1 MVRWCCVDISNAYLN
16 TSTSYLNISTSHLNT
31 STSQHHISTSHH
43 LNISTPQHHNTYNKQ
58 IIMNKSFILSAA
70 LSLSSLF
77 ASAENAPTPR
87 KQLAPKPPMGW
98 MTWNLFQGNIN
109 EQLIRETADAM
120 VEGRFRDAGYEYI
133 FIDDLWQ
140 GGRDRQNNIIPDPE
154 KFPSGIKALADY
166 VHSKGLKLGIYSDA
180 AQLTCGGWTASLGF
194 EEQDART
201 FASWG
206 IDYLKYDYCNAPE
219 DSATARQR
227 YRTMANALQNS
238 GRDIVLGIC
247 EWGQRQGEEWCEEVG
262 GQLWRTSYDVRDM
275 WKDIVKQGGMGIL
288 DIIDITAPLA
298 KHARPGQWPDMDMLV
313 VGLYGTGGPSSDLG
327 GVGCTQ
333 TEYQTQMS
341 MWCMMSSVLALSN
354 DLRHLTPEDKRILL
368 NKEIIAIDQDP
379 PGKAAER
386 VVNEAGHQVFGRPLA
401 NGSHAVAI
409 LNSGDKA
416 QRLSVSFK
424 QLGLTGKYTV
434 RDVWQHRDIARGA
447 TKWGGK
453 VQAHETKVF
462 VLR

>member
-1 MVRWCCVDISNAYLN
+1 MTLN
-16 TSTSYLNISTSHLNT
+16 NMRRVFFFIAVVAMMATS
-31 STSQHHISTSHH
+31 
-43 LNISTPQHHNTYNKQ
+43 
-58 IIMNKSFILSAA
+58 A
-70 LSLSSLF
+70 F
-77 ASAENAPTPR
+77 AQQPTATTERGKLAPT
-87 KQLAPKPPMGW
+87 PPMGW
-98 MTWNLFQGNIN
+98 MTWNMFKGDIS
-109 EQLIRETADAM
+109 EQLIKETADAM
-120 VEGRFRDAGYEYI
+120 VESGLRDAGYKYV

-140 GGRDRQNNIIPDPE
+140 GGRDNRNNIIPDPK
-154 KFPSGIKALADY
+154 KFPNGIKALADY

-180 AQLTCGGWTASLGF
+180 AQLTCGGCTASYGF

-206 IDYLKYDYCNAPE
+206 VDYLKYDYCNAPE
-219 DSATARQR
+219 DSATARLR
-227 YRTMANALQNS
+227 YKTMADALSKS

-247 EWGQRQGEEWCEEVG
+247 EWGQRNGEEWCEHVG
-262 GQLWRTSYDVRDM
+262 GQLWRTSSDVRDM
-275 WKDIVKQGGMGIL
+275 WKDIVNQGGAGIL
-288 DIIDITAPLA
+288 DIINVTAPLS
-298 KHARPGQWPDMDMLV
+298 KQVRHGQWPDMDMLV
-313 VGLYGTGGPSSDLG
+313 VGLNGKGGPSSDLG
-327 GVGCTQ
+327 GVGCTY

-379 PGKAAER
+379 LGKAAER
-386 VVNEAGHQVFGRPLA
+386 VVNEAGHQVFVRPLA

-424 QLGLTGKYTV
+424 QLGLMGKYTV

>member
-1 MVRWCCVDISNAYLN
+1 
-16 TSTSYLNISTSHLNT
+16 
-31 STSQHHISTSHH
+31 
-43 LNISTPQHHNTYNKQ
+43 
-58 IIMNKSFILSAA
+58 MNKSLFLSAA
-70 LSLSSLF
+70 LLLSSLF
-77 ASAENAPTPR
+77 ASAQTPR
-87 KQLAPKPPMGW
+87 NQLTPRPPMGW

-120 VEGRFRDAGYEYI
+120 VEGGFRDAGYEYI

-154 KFPSGIKALADY
+154 KFPNGIKALADY

-219 DSATARQR
+219 DSATARHR

-247 EWGQRQGEEWCEEVG
+247 EWGQRQCEEWCEEVG

-275 WKDIVKQGGMGIL
+275 WKDIVKEGGMGI
-288 DIIDITAPLA
+288 IDIVNVTAPLA
-298 KHARPGQWPDMDMLV
+298 KYVRPGQWPDMDMLV
-313 VGLYGTGGPSSDLG
+313 VGLNGTGGPSSDLG

-341 MWCMMSSVLALSN
+341 MWCMMASPLAMTN
-354 DLRHLTPEDKRILL
+354 DLRKVSEDDRRILL
-368 NKEIIAIDQDP
+368 NPEIIAINQDVL
-379 PGKAAER
+379 GKAAER
-386 VVNEAGHQVFGRPLA
+386 KEMNDNYQIFVRPLA
-401 NGSHAVAI
+401 DGSHAVAL
-409 LNSGDKA
+409 LNTSEKPLTLTADFA
-416 QRLSVSFK
+416 S
-424 QLGLTGKYTV
+424 LGFAGKYTV
-434 RDVWQHRDIARGA
+434 RDVWQHKDVVHNAS
-447 TKWGGK
+447 KWKGR
-453 VQAHETKVF
+453 VMPHETRVF
-462 VLR
+462 VVKK

>member
-1 MVRWCCVDISNAYLN
+1 
-16 TSTSYLNISTSHLNT
+16 
-31 STSQHHISTSHH
+31 
-43 LNISTPQHHNTYNKQ
+43 
-58 IIMNKSFILSAA
+58 MNKSLFVSAA
-70 LSLSSLF
+70 LLLSSLF
-77 ASAENAPTPR
+77 TTAQTPR
-87 KQLAPKPPMGW
+87 NQLTPKPPMGW

-120 VEGRFRDAGYEYI
+120 VEGGFRDAGYEYI

-154 KFPSGIKALADY
+154 KFPNGMKALADY
-166 VHSKGLKLGIYSDA
+166 VHSNGLKLGIYSDA

-219 DSATARQR
+219 DSATARHR

-247 EWGQRQGEEWCEEVG
+247 EWGQRQCEEWCEEVG

-275 WKDIVKQGGMGIL
+275 WKDIVKEGGMGI
-288 DIIDITAPLA
+288 IDIVNVTAPLA
-298 KHARPGQWPDMDMLV
+298 RYVRPGQWPDMDMLV
-313 VGLYGTGGPSSDLG
+313 VGLNGTGGPSSDLG

-341 MWCMMSSVLALSN
+341 MWCMMASPLAMTN
-354 DLRHLTPEDKRILL
+354 DLHKVSEEDRRILL
-368 NKEIIAIDQDP
+368 NPEIIAINQDVL
-379 PGKAAER
+379 GKAAER
-386 VVNEAGHQVFGRPLA
+386 KVMNDNYQIFVRPLA
-401 NGSHAVAI
+401 DGSHAVAL
-409 LNSGDKA
+409 LNTSEKPLTLTADFA
-416 QRLSVSFK
+416 S
-424 QLGLTGKYTV
+424 LGFAGKYTV
-434 RDVWQHRDIARGA
+434 RDVWQHKDVARNA
-447 TKWGGK
+447 SKWKGR
-453 VQAHETKVF
+453 VTPHETRVF
-462 VLR
+462 VVKK

>member
-1 MVRWCCVDISNAYLN
+1 
-16 TSTSYLNISTSHLNT
+16 
-31 STSQHHISTSHH
+31 
-43 LNISTPQHHNTYNKQ
+43 
-58 IIMNKSFILSAA
+58 MNKSLFLSAA
-70 LSLSSLF
+70 LLLSSLF
-77 ASAENAPTPR
+77 ASAQTPR
-87 KQLAPKPPMGW
+87 NQLTPRPPMGW

-120 VEGRFRDAGYEYI
+120 VEGGFRDAGYEYI

-154 KFPSGIKALADY
+154 KFPNGMKALADY

-219 DSATARQR
+219 DSATARHR

-247 EWGQRQGEEWCEEVG
+247 EWGQRQCEEWCEEVG

-275 WKDIVKQGGMGIL
+275 WKDIVKEGGMGI
-288 DIIDITAPLA
+288 IDIVNVTAPLA
-298 KHARPGQWPDMDMLV
+298 KYVRPGQWPDMDMLV
-313 VGLYGTGGPSSDLG
+313 VGLNGTGGPSSDLC

-341 MWCMMSSVLALSN
+341 MWCMMASPLAMTN
-354 DLRHLTPEDKRILL
+354 DLRKVSEDDRRILL
-368 NKEIIAIDQDP
+368 NPEIIAINQDVL
-379 PGKAAER
+379 GKAAER
-386 VVNEAGHQVFGRPLA
+386 KVMTDNYQIFVRPLA
-401 NGSHAVAI
+401 DGSHAVAL
-409 LNSGDKA
+409 LNTSEKPLTLTADFA
-416 QRLSVSFK
+416 V
-424 QLGLTGKYTV
+424 LGISGKYTV
-434 RDVWQHRDIARGA
+434 RDVWQHKDVARNA
-447 TKWGGK
+447 SKWKGH
-453 VQAHETKVF
+453 VMPHETLVF
-462 VLR
+462 VVKK

>member
-1 MVRWCCVDISNAYLN
+1 MTQITLN
-16 TSTSYLNISTSHLNT
+16 NMRRVFFFIAVVAMMATS
-31 STSQHHISTSHH
+31 
-43 LNISTPQHHNTYNKQ
+43 
-58 IIMNKSFILSAA
+58 A
-70 LSLSSLF
+70 F
-77 ASAENAPTPR
+77 AQQPTATTERGKLAPT
-87 KQLAPKPPMGW
+87 PPMGW
-98 MTWNLFQGNIN
+98 MTWNMFKGDIS
-109 EQLIRETADAM
+109 EQLIKETADAM
-120 VEGRFRDAGYEYI
+120 VESGLRDAGYKYV
-133 FIDDLWQ
+133 FIDDFWQ
-140 GGRDRQNNIIPDPE
+140 GGRDNRNNIIPDPK
-154 KFPSGIKALADY
+154 KFPNGIKALADY

-180 AQLTCGGWTASLGF
+180 AQLTCGGCTASYGF

-219 DSATARQR
+219 DSATARLR
-227 YRTMANALQNS
+227 YKTMADALSKS

-247 EWGQRQGEEWCEEVG
+247 EWGQRNGEEWCEHVG
-262 GQLWRTSYDVRDM
+262 GQLWRTSSDVRDM
-275 WKDIVKQGGMGIL
+275 WKDIVNQGGVGIL
-288 DIIDITAPLA
+288 DIINVTAPLS
-298 KHARPGQWPDMDMLV
+298 KQVRHGQWPDMDMLV
-313 VGLYGTGGPSSDLG
+313 VGLNGKGGPSSDLG
-327 GVGCTQ
+327 GVGCTY

-379 PGKAAER
+379 LGKAAER
-386 VVNEAGHQVFGRPLA
+386 VVNEAGHQVFVRPLA

>member
-1 MVRWCCVDISNAYLN
+1 MTQITLN
-16 TSTSYLNISTSHLNT
+16 NMRRVFFFIAVVAMMATS
-31 STSQHHISTSHH
+31 
-43 LNISTPQHHNTYNKQ
+43 
-58 IIMNKSFILSAA
+58 A
-70 LSLSSLF
+70 F
-77 ASAENAPTPR
+77 AQQPTATTERGKLAPT
-87 KQLAPKPPMGW
+87 PPMGW
-98 MTWNLFQGNIN
+98 MTWNMFKDDIS
-109 EQLIRETADAM
+109 EQLIKETADAM
-120 VEGRFRDAGYEYI
+120 VESGLRDAGYKYV
-133 FIDDLWQ
+133 FIDDFWQ
-140 GGRDRQNNIIPDPE
+140 GGRDNRNNIIPDPK
-154 KFPSGIKALADY
+154 KFPNGIKALADY

-180 AQLTCGGWTASLGF
+180 AQLTCGGCTASYGF

-206 IDYLKYDYCNAPE
+206 VDYLKYDYCNAPE
-219 DSATARQR
+219 DSATARLR
-227 YRTMANALQNS
+227 YKTMADALSKS

-247 EWGQRQGEEWCEEVG
+247 EWGQRNGEEWCEHVG
-262 GQLWRTSYDVRDM
+262 GQLWRTSSDVRDM
-275 WKDIVKQGGMGIL
+275 WKDIVNQGGVGIL
-288 DIIDITAPLA
+288 DIINVTAPLS
-298 KHARPGQWPDMDMLV
+298 KQVRHGQWPDMDMLV
-313 VGLYGTGGPSSDLG
+313 VGLNGKGGPSSDLG
-327 GVGCTQ
+327 GVGCTY

-379 PGKAAER
+379 LGKAAER
-386 VVNEAGHQVFGRPLA
+386 VVNEAGHQVFVRPLA

-447 TKWGGK
+447 TKWGACLCSKQGLVSVSK
-453 VQAHETKVF
+453 PRIF
-462 VLR
+462 CCLR

>member
-1 MVRWCCVDISNAYLN
+1 
-16 TSTSYLNISTSHLNT
+16 
-31 STSQHHISTSHH
+31 
-43 LNISTPQHHNTYNKQ
+43 
-58 IIMNKSFILSAA
+58 MNKSLFLSAA
-70 LSLSSLF
+70 LLLSSLF
-77 ASAENAPTPR
+77 TTAQTPR
-87 KQLAPKPPMGW
+87 NQLTPRPPMGW

-120 VEGRFRDAGYEYI
+120 VEGGFRDAGYEYI

-154 KFPSGIKALADY
+154 KFPNGMKALADY

-219 DSATARQR
+219 DSATARHR
-227 YRTMANALQNS
+227 YRAMANALQNS

-247 EWGQRQGEEWCEEVG
+247 EWGQRQCEEWCEEVG

-275 WKDIVKQGGMGIL
+275 WKDIVKEGGMGI
-288 DIIDITAPLA
+288 IDIVNVTAPLA
-298 KHARPGQWPDMDMLV
+298 KYVRPGQWPDMDMLV
-313 VGLYGTGGPSSDLG
+313 VGLNGMGGPSSNLG

-341 MWCMMSSVLALSN
+341 MWCMMASPLAMTN
-354 DLRHLTPEDKRILL
+354 DLRKVSEDDRRILL
-368 NKEIIAIDQDP
+368 NPEIIAINQDVL
-379 PGKAAER
+379 GKAAER
-386 VVNEAGHQVFGRPLA
+386 KVMNDNYQIFVRPLA
-401 NGSHAVAI
+401 DGSHAVAL
-409 LNSGDKA
+409 LNTSEKPLTLTADFA
-416 QRLSVSFK
+416 S
-424 QLGLTGKYTV
+424 LGFAGKYTV
-434 RDVWQHRDIARGA
+434 RDVWQHKDVARNA
-447 TKWGGK
+447 SKWK
-453 VQAHETKVF
+453 ERVMPHETRVF
-462 VLR
+462 VVKK

>member
-1 MVRWCCVDISNAYLN
+1 
-16 TSTSYLNISTSHLNT
+16 
-31 STSQHHISTSHH
+31 
-43 LNISTPQHHNTYNKQ
+43 
-58 IIMNKSFILSAA
+58 MNKSLFLSAA
-70 LSLSSLF
+70 LLLSSLF
-77 ASAENAPTPR
+77 ASAQTPR
-87 KQLAPKPPMGW
+87 NQLTPRPPMGW

-120 VEGRFRDAGYEYI
+120 VEGGFRDAGYEYI

-154 KFPSGIKALADY
+154 KFPNGMKALADY

-219 DSATARQR
+219 DSATARHR

-247 EWGQRQGEEWCEEVG
+247 EWGQRQCEEWCEEVG

-275 WKDIVKQGGMGIL
+275 WKDVVKEGGMGI
-288 DIIDITAPLA
+288 IDIVNVTAPLA
-298 KHARPGQWPDMDMLV
+298 KYVRTGQWPDMDMLV
-313 VGLYGTGGPSSDLG
+313 VGLNGTGGPSSDLG

-341 MWCMMSSVLALSN
+341 MWCMMASPLAMTN
-354 DLRHLTPEDKRILL
+354 DLRKVSEDDRRILL
-368 NKEIIAIDQDP
+368 NPEIIAINQDVL
-379 PGKAAER
+379 GKAAER
-386 VVNEAGHQVFGRPLA
+386 KVMTDNYQIFVRPLA
-401 NGSHAVAI
+401 DGSHAVAL
-409 LNSGDKA
+409 LNTSEKPLTLTADFA
-416 QRLSVSFK
+416 V
-424 QLGLTGKYTV
+424 LGISGKYTV
-434 RDVWQHRDIARGA
+434 RDVWQHKDVARNA
-447 TKWGGK
+447 SKWKGH
-453 VQAHETKVF
+453 VMPHETLVF
-462 VLR
+462 VVKK

>member
-1 MVRWCCVDISNAYLN
+1 
-16 TSTSYLNISTSHLNT
+16 
-31 STSQHHISTSHH
+31 
-43 LNISTPQHHNTYNKQ
+43 
-58 IIMNKSFILSAA
+58 MNKSLFVSAA
-70 LSLSSLF
+70 LLLSSLF
-77 ASAENAPTPR
+77 TTAQTPR
-87 KQLAPKPPMGW
+87 NQLTPKPPMGW

-120 VEGRFRDAGYEYI
+120 VEGGFRDAGYEYI

-154 KFPSGIKALADY
+154 KFPNGIKALADY
-166 VHSKGLKLGIYSDA
+166 VHSNGLKLGIYSDA

-219 DSATARQR
+219 DSATARHR

-247 EWGQRQGEEWCEEVG
+247 EWGRRQCEEWCEEVG

-275 WKDIVKQGGMGIL
+275 WKDIVKEGGMGI
-288 DIIDITAPLA
+288 IDIVNVTAPLA
-298 KHARPGQWPDMDMLV
+298 KYVRPGQWPDMDMLV
-313 VGLYGTGGPSSDLG
+313 VGLNGTGGPSSDLG

-341 MWCMMSSVLALSN
+341 MWCMMASPLAMTN
-354 DLRHLTPEDKRILL
+354 DLRKVSEEDRRILL
-368 NKEIIAIDQDP
+368 NPEIIAINQDVL
-379 PGKAAER
+379 GKAAER
-386 VVNEAGHQVFGRPLA
+386 KVMNDNYQIFVRPLA
-401 NGSHAVAI
+401 DGSHAVAL
-409 LNSGDKA
+409 LNTSEKPLTLTADFA
-416 QRLSVSFK
+416 S
-424 QLGLTGKYTV
+424 LGFAGKYTV
-434 RDVWQHRDIARGA
+434 RDVWQHKDVARNA
-447 TKWGGK
+447 SKWKGR
-453 VQAHETKVF
+453 VTPHETRVF
-462 VLR
+462 VVKK

>member
-1 MVRWCCVDISNAYLN
+1 MTLN
-16 TSTSYLNISTSHLNT
+16 NMRRVFFFIAVVAMMATS
-31 STSQHHISTSHH
+31 
-43 LNISTPQHHNTYNKQ
+43 
-58 IIMNKSFILSAA
+58 A
-70 LSLSSLF
+70 F
-77 ASAENAPTPR
+77 AQQPTATTERGKLAPT
-87 KQLAPKPPMGW
+87 PPMGW
-98 MTWNLFQGNIN
+98 MTWNMFKGDIS
-109 EQLIRETADAM
+109 EQLIKEIADAM
-120 VEGRFRDAGYEYI
+120 VESGLRDAGYKYV

-140 GGRDRQNNIIPDPE
+140 GGRDNRNNIIPDPK
-154 KFPSGIKALADY
+154 KFPNGIKALADY

-180 AQLTCGGWTASLGF
+180 AQLTCGGCTASYGF

-206 IDYLKYDYCNAPE
+206 VDYLKYDYCNAPE
-219 DSATARQR
+219 DSATARLR
-227 YRTMANALQNS
+227 YKTMADALSKS

-247 EWGQRQGEEWCEEVG
+247 EWGQRNGEEWCEHVG
-262 GQLWRTSYDVRDM
+262 GQLWRTSSDVRDM
-275 WKDIVKQGGMGIL
+275 WKDIVNQGGVGIL
-288 DIIDITAPLA
+288 DIINVTAPLS
-298 KHARPGQWPDMDMLV
+298 KQVRHGQWPDMDMLV
-313 VGLYGTGGPSSDLG
+313 VGLNGKGGPSSDLG
-327 GVGCTQ
+327 GVGCTY

-354 DLRHLTPEDKRILL
+354 YLRHLTPEDKRILL

-379 PGKAAER
+379 LGKAAER
-386 VVNEAGHQVFGRPLA
+386 VVNEAGHQVFVRPLA

>member
-1 MVRWCCVDISNAYLN
+1 
-16 TSTSYLNISTSHLNT
+16 
-31 STSQHHISTSHH
+31 
-43 LNISTPQHHNTYNKQ
+43 
-58 IIMNKSFILSAA
+58 MNKSLFLSAA
-70 LSLSSLF
+70 LLLSSLF
-77 ASAENAPTPR
+77 ASAQTPR
-87 KQLAPKPPMGW
+87 NQLTPRPPMGW

-120 VEGRFRDAGYEYI
+120 VEGGFRDAGYEYI

-140 GGRDRQNNIIPDPE
+140 GGRDRKNNIIPDPE
-154 KFPSGIKALADY
+154 KFPNGMKALADY

-219 DSATARQR
+219 DSATARHR

-247 EWGQRQGEEWCEEVG
+247 EWGQRQCEEWCEEVG

-275 WKDIVKQGGMGIL
+275 WKDIVKEGGMGI
-288 DIIDITAPLA
+288 IDIVNVTAPLA
-298 KHARPGQWPDMDMLV
+298 RYVRPGQWPDMDMLV
-313 VGLYGTGGPSSDLG
+313 VGLNGTGGPSSDLG

-341 MWCMMSSVLALSN
+341 MWCMMASPLAMTN
-354 DLRHLTPEDKRILL
+354 DLRKVSEDDRRILL
-368 NKEIIAIDQDP
+368 NPEIIAINQDVL
-379 PGKAAER
+379 GKAAER
-386 VVNEAGHQVFGRPLA
+386 KVMNDNYQIFVRPLA
-401 NGSHAVAI
+401 DGSHAVAL
-409 LNSGDKA
+409 LNTSEKPLTLTADFA
-416 QRLSVSFK
+416 S
-424 QLGLTGKYTV
+424 LGFAGKYTV
-434 RDVWQHRDIARGA
+434 RDVWQHKDVVHNAS
-447 TKWGGK
+447 KWKGR
-453 VQAHETKVF
+453 VMPHETRVF
-462 VLR
+462 VVKK

>member
-1 MVRWCCVDISNAYLN
+1 MTLN
-16 TSTSYLNISTSHLNT
+16 NMRRVFFFIAVVAMMATS
-31 STSQHHISTSHH
+31 
-43 LNISTPQHHNTYNKQ
+43 
-58 IIMNKSFILSAA
+58 A
-70 LSLSSLF
+70 F
-77 ASAENAPTPR
+77 AQQPTATTERGKLAPT
-87 KQLAPKPPMGW
+87 PPMGW
-98 MTWNLFQGNIN
+98 MTWNMFKGDIS
-109 EQLIRETADAM
+109 EQLIKETADAM
-120 VEGRFRDAGYEYI
+120 VESGLRDAGYKYV

-140 GGRDRQNNIIPDPE
+140 GGRDNRNNIIPDPK
-154 KFPSGIKALADY
+154 KFPNGIKALADY

-180 AQLTCGGWTASLGF
+180 AQLTCGGCTASYGF

-206 IDYLKYDYCNAPE
+206 VDYLKYDYCNAPE
-219 DSATARQR
+219 DSATARLR
-227 YRTMANALQNS
+227 YKTMADALSKS

-247 EWGQRQGEEWCEEVG
+247 EWGQRNGEEWCEHVG
-262 GQLWRTSYDVRDM
+262 GQLWRTSSDVRDM
-275 WKDIVKQGGMGIL
+275 WKDIVNQGGVGIL
-288 DIIDITAPLA
+288 DIINVTAPLS
-298 KHARPGQWPDMDMLV
+298 KQVRHGQWPDMDMLV
-313 VGLYGTGGPSSDLG
+313 VGLNGKGGPSSDLG
-327 GVGCTQ
+327 GVGCTY

-379 PGKAAER
+379 LGKAAER
-386 VVNEAGHQVFGRPLA
+386 VVNEAGHQVFVRLLA

>member
-1 MVRWCCVDISNAYLN
+1 MRRVFFFIAVVAMMA
-16 TSTSYLNISTSHLNT
+16 TS
-31 STSQHHISTSHH
+31 
-43 LNISTPQHHNTYNKQ
+43 
-58 IIMNKSFILSAA
+58 A
-70 LSLSSLF
+70 F
-77 ASAENAPTPR
+77 AQQPTATTERGKLAPT
-87 KQLAPKPPMGW
+87 PPMGW
-98 MTWNLFQGNIN
+98 MTWNMFKGDIS
-109 EQLIRETADAM
+109 EQLIKETADAM
-120 VEGRFRDAGYEYI
+120 VESGLRDAGYKYV

-140 GGRDRQNNIIPDPE
+140 GGRDNRNNIIPDPK
-154 KFPSGIKALADY
+154 KFPNGIKALADY

-180 AQLTCGGWTASLGF
+180 AQLTCGGCTASYGF

-206 IDYLKYDYCNAPE
+206 VDYLKYDYCNAPE
-219 DSATARQR
+219 DSATARLR
-227 YRTMANALQNS
+227 YKTMADALSKS

-247 EWGQRQGEEWCEEVG
+247 EWGQRNGEEWCEHVG
-262 GQLWRTSYDVRDM
+262 GQLWRTSSDVRDM
-275 WKDIVKQGGMGIL
+275 WKDIVNQGGAGIL
-288 DIIDITAPLA
+288 DIINVTAPLS
-298 KHARPGQWPDMDMLV
+298 KQVRHGQWPDMDMLV
-313 VGLYGTGGPSSDLG
+313 VGLNGKGGPSSDLG
-327 GVGCTQ
+327 GVGCTY

-379 PGKAAER
+379 LGKAAER
-386 VVNEAGHQVFGRPLA
+386 VVNEAGHQVFVRPLA

-453 VQAHETKVF
+453 VQTHETKVF

>member
-1 MVRWCCVDISNAYLN
+1 MTGMTLMTLN
-16 TSTSYLNISTSHLNT
+16 NMRRVFFFIAVVAMMTTS
-31 STSQHHISTSHH
+31 
-43 LNISTPQHHNTYNKQ
+43 
-58 IIMNKSFILSAA
+58 A
-70 LSLSSLF
+70 F
-77 ASAENAPTPR
+77 AQQPTATTERGKLAPT
-87 KQLAPKPPMGW
+87 PPMGW
-98 MTWNLFQGNIN
+98 MTWNMFKGDIS
-109 EQLIRETADAM
+109 EQLIKETADAM
-120 VEGRFRDAGYEYI
+120 VESGLRDAGYKYV

-140 GGRDRQNNIIPDPE
+140 GGRDNRNNIIPDPK
-154 KFPSGIKALADY
+154 KFPNGIKALADY

-180 AQLTCGGWTASLGF
+180 AQLTCGGCTASYGF

-206 IDYLKYDYCNAPE
+206 VDYLKYDYCNAPE
-219 DSATARQR
+219 DSATARLR
-227 YRTMANALQNS
+227 YKTMADALSKS

-247 EWGQRQGEEWCEEVG
+247 EWGQRNGEEWCEHVG
-262 GQLWRTSYDVRDM
+262 GQLWRTSSDVRDM
-275 WKDIVKQGGMGIL
+275 WKDIVNQGGVGIL
-288 DIIDITAPLA
+288 DIINVTAPLS
-298 KHARPGQWPDMDMLV
+298 KQVRHGQWPDMDMLV
-313 VGLYGTGGPSSDLG
+313 VGLNGKGGPSSDLG
-327 GVGCTQ
+327 GVGCTY

-379 PGKAAER
+379 LGKAAER
-386 VVNEAGHQVFGRPLA
+386 VVNEAGHQVFVRPLA

>member
-1 MVRWCCVDISNAYLN
+1 MTLN
-16 TSTSYLNISTSHLNT
+16 NMRRVFFFIAVVAMMATS
-31 STSQHHISTSHH
+31 
-43 LNISTPQHHNTYNKQ
+43 
-58 IIMNKSFILSAA
+58 A
-70 LSLSSLF
+70 F
-77 ASAENAPTPR
+77 AQQPTATTERGKLAPT
-87 KQLAPKPPMGW
+87 PPMGW
-98 MTWNLFQGNIN
+98 MTWNMFKGDIS
-109 EQLIRETADAM
+109 EQLIKETADAM
-120 VEGRFRDAGYEYI
+120 VESGLRDAGYKYV

-140 GGRDRQNNIIPDPE
+140 GGRDNRNNIIPDPK
-154 KFPSGIKALADY
+154 KFPNGIKALADY

-180 AQLTCGGWTASLGF
+180 AQLTCGGCTASYGF

-206 IDYLKYDYCNAPE
+206 VDYLKYDYCNAPE
-219 DSATARQR
+219 DSATARLR
-227 YRTMANALQNS
+227 YKTMADALSKS

-247 EWGQRQGEEWCEEVG
+247 EWGQRNGEEWCEHVG
-262 GQLWRTSYDVRDM
+262 GQLWRTSSDMRDM
-275 WKDIVKQGGMGIL
+275 WKDIVNQGGAGIL
-288 DIIDITAPLA
+288 DIINVTAPLS
-298 KHARPGQWPDMDMLV
+298 KQVRHGQWPDMDMLV
-313 VGLYGTGGPSSDLG
+313 VGLNGKGGPSSDLG
-327 GVGCTQ
+327 GVGCTY

-379 PGKAAER
+379 LGKAAER
-386 VVNEAGHQVFGRPLA
+386 VVNEAGHQVFVRPLA

>member
-1 MVRWCCVDISNAYLN
+1 
-16 TSTSYLNISTSHLNT
+16 
-31 STSQHHISTSHH
+31 
-43 LNISTPQHHNTYNKQ
+43 
-58 IIMNKSFILSAA
+58 MNKSLFLSAA
-70 LSLSSLF
+70 LLLSSLF
-77 ASAENAPTPR
+77 TSAQTPR
-87 KQLAPKPPMGW
+87 NQLTPRPPMGW

-120 VEGRFRDAGYEYI
+120 VEGGFRDAGYEYI

-154 KFPSGIKALADY
+154 KFPNGMKALADY

-219 DSATARQR
+219 DSATARHR

-247 EWGQRQGEEWCEEVG
+247 EWGQRQCEEWCEEVG

-275 WKDIVKQGGMGIL
+275 WKDIVKEGGMGI
-288 DIIDITAPLA
+288 IDIVNVTAPLA
-298 KHARPGQWPDMDMLV
+298 RYVRPGQWPDMDMLV
-313 VGLYGTGGPSSDLG
+313 VGLNGTGGPSSDLG

-341 MWCMMSSVLALSN
+341 MWCMMASPLAMTN
-354 DLRHLTPEDKRILL
+354 DLRKVSEDDRRILL
-368 NKEIIAIDQDP
+368 NPEIIAINQDVL
-379 PGKAAER
+379 GKAAER
-386 VVNEAGHQVFGRPLA
+386 KVMNDNYQIFVRPLA
-401 NGSHAVAI
+401 DGSHAVAL
-409 LNSGDKA
+409 LNTSEKPLTLTADFA
-416 QRLSVSFK
+416 S
-424 QLGLTGKYTV
+424 LGFAGKYTV
-434 RDVWQHRDIARGA
+434 RDVWQHKDVVHNAS
-447 TKWGGK
+447 KWKGR
-453 VQAHETKVF
+453 VMPHETRVF
-462 VLR
+462 VVKK

>member
-1 MVRWCCVDISNAYLN
+1 
-16 TSTSYLNISTSHLNT
+16 
-31 STSQHHISTSHH
+31 
-43 LNISTPQHHNTYNKQ
+43 
-58 IIMNKSFILSAA
+58 MNKSLFLSAA
-70 LSLSSLF
+70 LLLSSLF
-77 ASAENAPTPR
+77 TSAQTPR
-87 KQLAPKPPMGW
+87 NQLTPKPPMGW

-120 VEGRFRDAGYEYI
+120 VEGGFRDAGYEYI

-154 KFPSGIKALADY
+154 KFPNGMKALADY

-219 DSATARQR
+219 DSATARHR

-247 EWGQRQGEEWCEEVG
+247 EWGQRQCEEWCEEVG

-275 WKDIVKQGGMGIL
+275 WKDIVKEGGMGI
-288 DIIDITAPLA
+288 IDIVNVTAPLA
-298 KHARPGQWPDMDMLV
+298 KYVRPGQWPDMDMLV
-313 VGLYGTGGPSSDLG
+313 VGLNGTGGPSSDLG

-341 MWCMMSSVLALSN
+341 MWCMMASPLAMTN
-354 DLRHLTPEDKRILL
+354 DLRKVSEEDRRILL
-368 NKEIIAIDQDP
+368 NPEIIAINQDVL
-379 PGKAAER
+379 GKAAER
-386 VVNEAGHQVFGRPLA
+386 KVMNDNYQIFVRPLA
-401 NGSHAVAI
+401 DGSHAVAL
-409 LNSGDKA
+409 LNTSEKPLTLTADFA
-416 QRLSVSFK
+416 S
-424 QLGLTGKYTV
+424 LGFAGKYTV
-434 RDVWQHRDIARGA
+434 RDVWQHKDVARNA
-447 TKWGGK
+447 SKWKGR
-453 VQAHETKVF
+453 VTPHETRVF
-462 VLR
+462 VVKK

>member
-1 MVRWCCVDISNAYLN
+1 
-16 TSTSYLNISTSHLNT
+16 
-31 STSQHHISTSHH
+31 
-43 LNISTPQHHNTYNKQ
+43 
-58 IIMNKSFILSAA
+58 MNKSLFLSAA
-70 LSLSSLF
+70 LLLSSLF
-77 ASAENAPTPR
+77 TTAQTPR
-87 KQLAPKPPMGW
+87 NQLTPKPPMGW

-120 VEGRFRDAGYEYI
+120 VEGGFRDAGYEYI

-154 KFPSGIKALADY
+154 KFPNGMKALADY
-166 VHSKGLKLGIYSDA
+166 VHSNGLKLGIYSDA

-219 DSATARQR
+219 DSATARHR

-247 EWGQRQGEEWCEEVG
+247 EWGQRQCEEWCEEVG

-275 WKDIVKQGGMGIL
+275 WKDIVKEGGMGI
-288 DIIDITAPLA
+288 IDIVNVTAPLA
-298 KHARPGQWPDMDMLV
+298 KYVRPGQWLDMDMLV
-313 VGLYGTGGPSSDLG
+313 VGLNGTGGPSSDLG

-341 MWCMMSSVLALSN
+341 MWCMMASPLAMTN
-354 DLRHLTPEDKRILL
+354 DLRKVSEEDRRILL
-368 NKEIIAIDQDP
+368 NPEIIAINQDVL
-379 PGKAAER
+379 GKAAER
-386 VVNEAGHQVFGRPLA
+386 KVMNDNYQIFVRPLA
-401 NGSHAVAI
+401 DGSHAVAL
-409 LNSGDKA
+409 LNTSEKPLTLTADFA
-416 QRLSVSFK
+416 S
-424 QLGLTGKYTV
+424 LGFAGKYTV
-434 RDVWQHRDIARGA
+434 RDVWQHKDVARNA
-447 TKWGGK
+447 SKWKGR
-453 VQAHETKVF
+453 VTPHETRVF
-462 VLR
+462 VVKK

>member
-1 MVRWCCVDISNAYLN
+1 MTLN
-16 TSTSYLNISTSHLNT
+16 NMRRVFFFIAVVAMMATS
-31 STSQHHISTSHH
+31 
-43 LNISTPQHHNTYNKQ
+43 
-58 IIMNKSFILSAA
+58 A
-70 LSLSSLF
+70 F
-77 ASAENAPTPR
+77 AQQPTATTERGKLAPT
-87 KQLAPKPPMGW
+87 PPMGW
-98 MTWNLFQGNIN
+98 MTWNMFKGDIS
-109 EQLIRETADAM
+109 EQLIKETADAM
-120 VEGRFRDAGYEYI
+120 VESGLRDAGYKYV

-140 GGRDRQNNIIPDPE
+140 GGRDNRNNIIPDPK
-154 KFPSGIKALADY
+154 KFPNGIKALADY
-166 VHSKGLKLGIYSDA
+166 VHSKSLKLGIYSDA
-180 AQLTCGGWTASLGF
+180 AQLTCGGCTASYGF

-206 IDYLKYDYCNAPE
+206 VDYLKYDYCNAPE
-219 DSATARQR
+219 DSATARLR
-227 YRTMANALQNS
+227 YKTMADALSKS

-247 EWGQRQGEEWCEEVG
+247 EWGQRNGEEWCEHVG
-262 GQLWRTSYDVRDM
+262 GQLWRTSSDVRDM
-275 WKDIVKQGGMGIL
+275 WKDIVNQGGAGIL
-288 DIIDITAPLA
+288 DIINVTAPLS
-298 KHARPGQWPDMDMLV
+298 KQVRHGQWPDMDMLV
-313 VGLYGTGGPSSDLG
+313 VGLNGKGGPSSDLG
-327 GVGCTQ
+327 GVGCTY

-379 PGKAAER
+379 LGKAAER
-386 VVNEAGHQVFGRPLA
+386 VVNEAGHQVFVRPLA